1 MKFIAN
7 HRIELGV
14 GDYVEILHAGQVLPP
29 MDVGELLRLQDL
41 GAITGAPSDATEAPA
56 PAPKSAKK
64 ADAASA

>member
-29 MDVGELLRLQDL
+29 MDVDELLRLQDL
-41 GAITGAPSDATEAPA
+41 GAITGVPGEAQAPA
-56 PAPKSAKK
+56 SPEKTAKK
-64 ADAASA
+64 AAPAQ

>member
-41 GAITGAPSDATEAPA
+41 GAITGVPGEVQALASPEKA
-56 PAPKSAKK
+56 AKK
-64 ADAASA
+64 AAPSQ

>member
-7 HRIELGV
+7 HRIEMGV

-41 GAITGAPSDATEAPA
+41 GAITGVPGEVQAPA
-56 PAPKSAKK
+56 SPEKAAKK
-64 ADAASA
+64 AAPSQ

>member
-41 GAITGAPSDATEAPA
+41 GAITGVPGEVQAPA
-56 PAPKSAKK
+56 SPEKAAKK
-64 ADAASA
+64 AAPSQ

>member
-41 GAITGAPSDATEAPA
+41 GAITGVPGEVHAPA
-56 PAPKSAKK
+56 SPEKAAKK
-64 ADAASA
+64 AAPSQ